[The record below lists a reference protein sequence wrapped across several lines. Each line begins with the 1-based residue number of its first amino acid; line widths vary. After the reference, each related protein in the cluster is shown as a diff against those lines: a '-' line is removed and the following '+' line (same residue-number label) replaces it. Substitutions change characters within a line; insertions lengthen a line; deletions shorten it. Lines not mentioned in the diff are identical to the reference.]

1 MRRVVYSTKSIK
13 SETALEEVENY
24 ENQYADEYDTVDAAS
39 AADYMLQ
46 EERDM
51 REYRIPCDIS
61 ELPEE
66 MSFREFCY
74 EFYSVVPDDLTDE
87 DYDSLYAKYDHY
99 YDGWELRPEF
109 K

>member
-1 MRRVVYSTKSIK
+1 MRRVVYST
-13 SETALEEVENY
+13 T
-24 ENQYADEYDTVDAAS
+24 
-39 AADYMLQ
+39 AADHMLQ

-51 REYRIPCDIS
+51 RDFRIPCKVED
-61 ELPEE
+61 LPEE
-66 MSFREFCY
+66 MSFREFCR

-99 YDGWELRPEF
+99 YDGWDLRPEF